1 MDKSWDGKAT
11 CAKSGEDGFHTM
23 WETSFVCSV
32 VNIGVVDVLVHSPD
46 TLFGMETH
54 ILPAAGVVDGYKISA
69 EPLLGIALN

>member
-1 MDKSWDGKAT
+1 M
-11 CAKSGEDGFHTM
+11 
-23 WETSFVCSV
+23 CSV